1 LATDRLLLDVNAL
14 AITLVSDHPGHEY
27 VGDALE
33 PGFRGAATLLVF
45 EYLPLRAHWV
55 LTTQWGIDEESARDA
70 VRSLLDQPL
79 ELVGAGR
86 ETLLDAYRLSTSK
99 GHDVFD
105 CFYLALARTHDADAL
120 LTTDRDFEGLCAG
133 ESVAYRN
140 PVPAEVLSEFHRMNA
155 DSS

>member
-1 LATDRLLLDVNAL
+1 MAADRLLLDVNTL

-33 PGFRGAATLLVF
+33 LGFRGEATLLVF

-55 LTTQWGIDEESARDA
+55 LTTQWGIDVESAHDA
-70 VRSLLDQPL
+70 VRSLLNQPI
-79 ELVGAGR
+79 ELVGADR
-86 ETLLDAYRLSTSK
+86 ETLLDAYRLSTAK

-120 LTTDRDFEGLCAG
+120 VTTDRDFEELCAG

-140 PVPAEVLSEFHRMNA
+140 PVPEEVLSEFHRMNA